1 MAAYKPNMIYKYI
14 SKNGLER
21 LLEKRTLSL
30 TRIDKWEDVYEGIM
44 LQVIMSMNQKLKS
57 EGERI
62 AAIVPQMIY
71 AQSWTYRAEE
81 SDAMWKIFARESG
94 ARICVYTSSICRLIK
109 DNLPTNFDM
118 IEPGNVSYNGLTEV
132 FETDAENIE
141 SALLHKNIAYDY
153 EHEYRFGIYNKD
165 QWSKLKSI
173 LIETDADKVTELL
186 NEIESEVKLN
196 DDYFD
201 FEIEADTIRE
211 MMLRYDISEIESQEI
226 DLKCRR
232 LGFKLPCVSNLHDK
246 GLNF

>member
-1 MAAYKPNMIYKYI
+1 MAVCQPNMIYKYI

-21 LLEKRTLSL
+21 LFKKRTLSL

-44 LQVIMSMNQKLKS
+44 LQVIMSMNQKLKI
-57 EGERI
+57 ERERI
-62 AAIVPQMIY
+62 AAIVPKMIY
-71 AQSWTYRAEE
+71 AQSWTDRAEE

-94 ARICVYTSSICRLIK
+94 ARICVYTSSICKLINDK
-109 DNLPTNFDM
+109 LPTNFDM
-118 IEPGNVSYNGLTEV
+118 IKPGNVSYNGLTNV
-132 FETDAENIE
+132 FGLDAENIK

-173 LIETDADKVTELL
+173 LSETDVDKATELL
-186 NEIESEVKLN
+186 NEIENEVKLN
-196 DDYFD
+196 DDYWD
-201 FEIEADTIRE
+201 YEIKTDTIRE

-226 DLKCRR
+226 DSKCKKI
-232 LGFKLPCVSNLHDK
+232 GFTSPCVSNLRDK